1 MIKNTI
7 FRYVLLFF
15 FPLLVS
21 LNSYA
26 LDCTKIVFKVSNTSL
41 KYCVGQEVNLQ
52 TEYTGDIDGGIVTYE
67 WYEPNNTVPIPNQI
81 GSSFKKTGI
90 TNSQEGVYKCI
101 MKVTKGSDVCPKEV
115 TFDVKVID
123 KFSFDLGADQTMCP
137 GTSSIPLQPNVQSSN
152 SAIVYS
158 WTSAPAGITAS
169 SKDLTVSN
177 TQISTQSTLTLTAS
191 FGNCVFSDNL
201 KIANVSNFTMTAG
214 ADQSIC
220 KGGNANLSA
229 TVSNTNGFPVS
240 YSWTGPGGF
249 SSSSQN
255 IAVSPTQESSIFT
268 IKSKIL
274 NCELSINISVNV
286 IEPILLSDEYEVIA
300 GKEWLKM
307 CTFPVGD
314 ISIKNGTN
322 SVFNNKIESY

>member
-1 MIKNTI
+1 M
-7 FRYVLLFF
+7 
-15 FPLLVS
+15 VS

-41 KYCVGQEVNLQ
+41 KYCAGQEINLQ
-52 TEYTGDIDGGIVTYE
+52 TEYTGDLDGGIVTYE

-115 TFDVKVID
+115 TFDVKVINQ
-123 KFSFDLGADQTMCP
+123 FSFDLGADKTMCP
-137 GTSSIPLQPNVQSSN
+137 GTSSMPLQPNVQSSN
-152 SAIVYS
+152 SDIVYN
-158 WTSAPAGITAS
+158 WTSSPAGITGS

-177 TQISTQSTLTLTAS
+177 TQITTQSTLTLTAS

-201 KIANVSNFTMTAG
+201 KIANVSNFTMSAG

-240 YSWTGPGGF
+240 YLWTGPGGF
-249 SSSSQN
+249 NSSRFKRQN
-255 IAVSPTQESSIFT
+255 VA
-268 IKSKIL
+268 
-274 NCELSINISVNV
+274 
-286 IEPILLSDEYEVIA
+286 
-300 GKEWLKM
+300 
-307 CTFPVGD
+307 
-314 ISIKNGTN
+314 
-322 SVFNNKIESY
+322 